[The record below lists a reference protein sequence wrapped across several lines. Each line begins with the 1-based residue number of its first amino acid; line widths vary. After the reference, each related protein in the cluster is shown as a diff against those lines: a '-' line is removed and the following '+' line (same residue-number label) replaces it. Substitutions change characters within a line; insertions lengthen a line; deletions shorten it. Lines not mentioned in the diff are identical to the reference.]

1 MPGINEIYRYI
12 DLIIAEQRRSFI
24 QKQPSGKLLPML
36 IELKTKIHVLRCNDC
51 QETVDQKFNKEVIN
65 G

>member
-1 MPGINEIYRYI
+1 MAGINEIYRYI

-24 QKQPSGKLLPML
+24 EKQPSGTLLPML

-51 QETVDQKFNKEVIN
+51 RETTDHQISKEVIN